1 MAACR
6 GRIELHDQQKAK
18 NTFGKLASKAIKML
32 FFLSLF
38 DSLRNR
44 SPKQKQKQ
52 KSKNTFGKNNW
63 QKLAFVKLFVGSNSC
78 LAGKAPLRGVYY
90 ALVSLVVSPYNC

>member
-6 GRIELHDQQKAK
+6 GRIEFHHQQKAK
-18 NTFGKLASKAIKML
+18 NTLGKLASKAIKML

-52 KSKNTFGKNNW
+52 KQKSKNTFGKNNW
-63 QKLAFVKLFVGSNSC
+63 QTTCFRKAFCKT
-78 LAGKAPLRGVYY
+78 
-90 ALVSLVVSPYNC
+90 